1 LTTPKAYPRF
11 VTPDF
16 EPFNPVELAIETEKI
31 VTRKGPRG
39 LERKYE
45 AFYATGVYGG
55 IATGYC
61 VGCCFRCVFCWVSWG
76 RDYPES
82 FGQFYSAEEAFNQL
96 KAVAHKYRVNKLRIS
111 GAEPTLGKEHLL
123 RLLEHVEAS
132 EFPRFILETNGIL
145 LGVDRDYVHKISK
158 FTKPHVRVSLKA
170 GTPEAFKKKTGAQPE
185 AFGIPFQAI
194 CNLLDYNVSFHV
206 AAMSADPRIAT
217 PEEREN
223 LIRKLA
229 EIDPSLV
236 INLEEEV
243 MDAYDTTLARLRLAG
258 WKVTWPLKRVYKPL
272 KKLPMFETPQHRT
285 EI

>member
-1 LTTPKAYPRF
+1 LYLFLGASLTTPKAYPRF

-16 EPFNPVELAIETEKI
+16 ETFDPVELARETEKI
-31 VTRKGPRG
+31 VTRSGPHG

-45 AFYATGVYGG
+45 TFYATGVYGG

-76 RDYPES
+76 RDYPER

-96 KAVAHKYRVNKLRIS
+96 KAAAHKYGVNKLRIS

-145 LGVDRDYVHKISK
+145 FGVDRDYVHEIAK

-170 GTPEAFKKKTGAQPE
+170 GTPEAFKKKTGAIPE
-185 AFGIPFQAI
+185 AFEIPFQAI
-194 CNLLDYNVSFHV
+194 RNLLDYSVSFHV
-206 AAMSADPRIAT
+206 AAMSADPRITT
-217 PEEREN
+217 PDERVN

-229 EIDPSLV
+229 GIDPSLV
-236 INLEEEV
+236 TNLEEEV
-243 MDAYDTTLARLRLAG
+243 MDAYDTTLTRLKLAG
-258 WKVTWPLKRVYKPL
+258 LKVEWPLKRVYKP
-272 KKLPMFETPQHRT
+272 
-285 EI
+285 I

>member
-1 LTTPKAYPRF
+1 LYLFIDASLTTPKAYPRF
-11 VTPDF
+11 VTPDS
-16 EPFNPVELAIETEKI
+16 EPFDPVELTRETEKI
-31 VTRKGPRG
+31 VTRKGPSG

-76 RDYPES
+76 RDYPER

-96 KAVAHKYRVNKLRIS
+96 KVAAHKYRVKKLRIS

-132 EFPRFILETNGIL
+132 QFPRFILETNGIL
-145 LGVDRDYVHKISK
+145 LGIDRDYAQKISK

-170 GTPEAFKKKTGAQPE
+170 GTPEAFTKKTGAQPE
-185 AFGIPFQAI
+185 AFEIPFQAI
-194 CNLLDYNVSFHV
+194 RNLLDYNVSFHV
-206 AAMSADPRIAT
+206 AAMSADPRIVT

-229 EIDPSLV
+229 ETDPRLV

-243 MDAYDTTLARLRLAG
+243 MDGYDTTLARLKLAD
-258 WKVTWPLKRVYKPL
+258 WKVEWPLKRVSKPI
-272 KKLPMFETPQHRT
+272 R

>member
-1 LTTPKAYPRF
+1 LYLFLGAPLTTPKAYPRF

-16 EPFNPVELAIETEKI
+16 ETFDPVELARETEKI
-31 VTRKGPRG
+31 VTQKGPRG

-76 RDYPES
+76 RDYPER
-82 FGQFYSAEEAFNQL
+82 FGQFYSAQEAFNQL
-96 KAVAHKYRVNKLRIS
+96 KAAAHKYRVNKLRVS

-123 RLLEHVEAS
+123 RLLEHIEAS

-145 LGVDRDYVHKISK
+145 FGVDRDYVQKISK

-170 GTPEAFKKKTGAQPE
+170 GTPEAFTKKTGAQPE
-185 AFGIPFQAI
+185 AFEIPFQAI
-194 CNLLDYNVSFHV
+194 RNLLDYHVSFHV
-206 AAMSADPRIAT
+206 AAMSADPRIMT
-217 PEEREN
+217 PEERKN

-243 MDAYDTTLARLRLAG
+243 MDAYDTTLARLKLAD
-258 WKVTWPLKRVYKPL
+258 WKVEWPLKRVYKPIR
-272 KKLPMFETPQHRT
+272 ETT